1 MPRISG
7 LHQASYCC
15 AENTPRLV
23 FMRLLAGIA
32 LMRRQDHS
40 LKHTVLAIAL
50 LRDCLDL
57 HSVPSNNMH

>member
-1 MPRISG
+1 
-7 LHQASYCC
+7 
-15 AENTPRLV
+15 
-23 FMRLLAGIA
+23 MRLLAGIA